1 MPSFLNLLLHS
12 ACRSN
17 HHRLALLALARL
29 EGETGAQWRD
39 VFLAHYEAYFAGAKA
54 PDEVFKDFKNHVLH
68 VRDGFWGG
76 APQAAAQWYARTVT
90 ALRAQDWPVAAYN
103 GGVMS
108 HYLVD
113 PIHPFHTAQT
123 EAENIIHRAVEWS
136 FSKDFHTLHSV
147 LEIELGGYPDVK
159 LADGAD
165 WLGDSLRAGAV
176 YANGFYDEIIDHYD
190 FERGRKRPAE
200 GLDAT
205 LRSIAAGLIGYASQL
220 LARVLERAFEEAA
233 VQAPK
238 VDLVMPAIIAL
249 TKAPARAAGS
259 AIDNFGEARK
269 IGAMHKEYRKTGKV
283 RVTLPADDQAVRAL
297 YAQEILNTP
306 LSSLDCEWPREIGKA
321 HGELSA
327 KHESLAHFQQK
338 CRRGF
343 VSENAQDHLGI
354 ASNPVK
360 SGLDFADDVID
371 ATPLPAPIAAKAS
384 PPAQPATAAPPARA
398 GLNTQRDVVD
408 APSIGPKTAQRFKAI
423 GVHTIADLLALDAH
437 DAAKRL
443 HASHINARIVRDWQD
458 QAALACAVPGLSSA
472 AAQLLI
478 GADIRTRADLAAAEA
493 ENLAARIAQFARTD
507 EGGRALRNAP
517 PPGIEAVRAW
527 IDLAAA
533 TQDHN
538 QSQAA

>member
-1 MPSFLNLLLHS
+1 MPSLLNLLLHT

-29 EGETGAQWRD
+29 EGETGARWRD
-39 VFLAHYEAYFAGAKA
+39 LFLAHYEPYFAGAKA

-76 APQAAAQWYARTVT
+76 AAQAAAQWYARTVT
-90 ALRAQDWPVAAYN
+90 ALRAQDWPAAAYN

-147 LEIELGGYPDVK
+147 LEIELGGFPEVK
-159 LADGAD
+159 LADSQD

-220 LARVLERAFEEAA
+220 LARVLERAFAEAA
-233 VQAPK
+233 VAAPK
-238 VDLVMPAIIAL
+238 VDLVMPAIGAL
-249 TKAPARAAGS
+249 AMAPARAAGS

-283 RVTLPADDQAVRAL
+283 RATLPADDRAVRAL
-297 YAQEILNTP
+297 YAQEVLNTP

-321 HGELSA
+321 HGALST
-327 KHESLAHFQQK
+327 KHESL
-338 CRRGF
+338 
-343 VSENAQDHLGI
+343 
-354 ASNPVK
+354 
-360 SGLDFADDVID
+360 D
-371 ATPLPAPIAAKAS
+371 AGRAPISADAQPS
-384 PPAQPATAAPPARA
+384 PPAPQIASAPPARA
-398 GLNTQRDVVD
+398 GLNAQRDVVD

-423 GVHTIADLLALDAH
+423 GVNTIADLLALDAH

-443 HASHINARIVRDWQD
+443 HVSHINARIVRDWQD
-458 QAALACAVPGLSSA
+458 QAALACTMPGLSSA
-472 AAQLLI
+472 AAQMLI
-478 GADIRTRADLAAAEA
+478 GVNIRTRVDLASAEAGDLAA
-493 ENLAARIAQFARTD
+493 RVGQFARTD
-507 EGGRALRNAP
+507 EGRRALRNAP
-517 PPGIEAVRAW
+517 PPGIAAVQAW
-527 IDLAAA
+527 IDLAAMVP
-533 TQDHN
+533 DSG
-538 QSQAA
+538 QSRAA